1 MALALLLLNQPAMGG
16 DDDEDDGGPGFR
28 SGGGTCNK
36 ACTLGALPP
45 VSAGTYVNNWPV
57 RSLEKICNSSTSLT
71 TAQVSHPRPR
81 APPAAEA
88 AGDLGWAG
96 RRAGGLDAPVWMRCG
111 GLCGS

>member
-1 MALALLLLNQPAMGG
+1 VALALLLLNQPAMGG

-81 APPAAEA
+81 APPAQKPRVIWV
-88 AGDLGWAG
+88 G
-96 RRAGGLDAPVWMRCG
+96 RAGGQAVWMRCG

>member
-1 MALALLLLNQPAMGG
+1 MRLPRCRWAPVALALLLLNQPAMGG

-57 RSLEKICNSSTSLT
+57 RSLETICNSSTSLT
-71 TAQVSHPRPR
+71 TAQVRHRRPR
-81 APPAAEA
+81 RSR
-88 AGDLGWAG
+88 G
-96 RRAGGLDAPVWMRCG
+96 
-111 GLCGS
+111 